1 MISTISMVEVGEEFF
16 TYSLMYNNRK
26 YEQNHTLPFEA
37 MSFDERQKFINGM
50 YVQAFEAE
58 LDHMVKQRP
67 DEAFEEMTGVNPE
80 DLLEDDEEE
89 EYEGGDVK
97 LQHIIDTLNGLVSR
111 IENIEIRINK
121 DDTK

>member
-89 EYEGGDVK
+89 EEDVEP
-97 LQHIIDTLNGLVSR
+97 QHIIDILNGLVSR
-111 IENIEIRINK
+111 IEDIEIKINK